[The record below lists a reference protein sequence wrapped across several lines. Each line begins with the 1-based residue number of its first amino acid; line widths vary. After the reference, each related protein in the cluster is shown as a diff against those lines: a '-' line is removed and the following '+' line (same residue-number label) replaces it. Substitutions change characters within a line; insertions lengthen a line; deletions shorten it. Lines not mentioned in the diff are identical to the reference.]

1 MFIAADRFQLSIHIR
16 KESMRIKS
24 SSKIVAI
31 LASLF
36 LSASLATP
44 AQAVDLQG
52 SGASFVD
59 PLLQACKAGF
69 AQKTPH
75 SYVYTSTGSG
85 TGKKNSDAKVGDFW
99 FSDSAHTGSTKR
111 STIFHA
117 PIVAAPIAVLVNLP
131 ARKDIY
137 LSPTTVAKIFSGEIT
152 KWNDPEIVKD
162 NNRSVTVTVLRK
174 DRNGNVVLD
183 KNGNPRILRTSKK
196 NIYYTL
202 PNQPIKV
209 IFRSD
214 TSGTSNNFTTW
225 LNGVAPEIWTKKG
238 NDAFTTAFP
247 GNINAVE
254 NIGRI
259 VGANQSQGV
268 ATLAQKTKYS
278 ITYAEK
284 NWGDAYG
291 LRSAYIGNA
300 AGDFTSPNSAA
311 TSAFLAQAK
320 QAADGVVTYD
330 YNTKTKGVYTL
341 GIVSYMLLE
350 TSYADKA
357 RGAAVVDL
365 AKYILSSDCS
375 GKDPALGFIVIQ
387 GDYLKKAEELIA
399 RANK

>member
-1 MFIAADRFQLSIHIR
+1 MKFSKKAMALIAAGF
-16 KESMRIKS
+16 M
-24 SSKIVAI
+24 VVGT
-31 LASLF
+31 
-36 LSASLATP
+36 ATP

-69 AQKTPH
+69 AKASSH

-85 TGKKNSDAKVGDFW
+85 TGKKNSDAKIGDFW
-99 FSDSAHTGSTKR
+99 FSDSAHTATTKR

-131 ARKDIY
+131 AKKDIY
-137 LSPTTVAKIFSGEIT
+137 LSAETVAKIFAGEIT
-152 KWNDPEIVKD
+152 KWNDPAIAAD
-162 NNRSVTVTVLRK
+162 NNRSVTQVVYKKDAQGNAVKDAKGNPVVLRQ
-174 DRNGNVVLD
+174 G
-183 KNGNPRILRTSKK
+183 SKS
-196 NIYYTL
+196 IIYTL

-214 TSGTSNNFTTW
+214 GSGTSNNFTKW
-225 LNGVAPEIWTKKG
+225 LNGVAPKIWTKPA

-247 GNINAVE
+247 GNINASG

-268 ATLAQKTKYS
+268 ATLAAKTKYS

-291 LRSAYIGNA
+291 LRAAYVGNA
-300 AGDFTSPNSAA
+300 AGNFTYPDSAA
-311 TSAFLAQAK
+311 TSAFLGEASQDAN
-320 QAADGVVTYD
+320 GIVTYD
-330 YNTKTKGVYTL
+330 YNTKIAGAYTL

-350 TSYADKA
+350 TEYADKA
-357 RGAAVVDL
+357 RGAAVKAL
-365 AKYILSSDCS
+365 AEYILSPACS
-375 GKDPALGFIVIQ
+375 GADPKLGYIVVS
-387 GDYLKKAEELIA
+387 GTFLKKANDLIA
-399 RANK
+399 KANK